1 MQVTIR
7 TLEELRILQTQPKGN
22 LGSISADY
30 LAILSQISYAI
41 LEVDGSQKDKLQSMN
56 SEVHLLLSQL
66 AQNVDNDDKML
77 EDAET
82 KIQSLT

>member
-1 MQVTIR
+1 MQVTSR

-22 LGSISADY
+22 LGSISTDC

-41 LEVDGSQKDKLQSMN
+41 LEVDGSRKDTLQSMN
-56 SEVHLLLSQL
+56 SEVHLLLSEL
-66 AQNVDNDDKML
+66 AQNVDFDDKML

-82 KIQSLT
+82 KI